1 MRINKEMANPPLS
14 NKPSMPPPAGGNK
27 AQLPV
32 AKPVPQKTTA
42 PEGPATTK
50 EEAIKRLLAQMV
62 DSDPAKMAEIIH
74 QWLNE
79 DKK

>member
-1 MRINKEMANPPLS
+1 MSNQPHS
-14 NKPSMPPPAGGNK
+14 NKPSVVP
-27 AQLPV
+27 PV
-32 AKPVPQKTTA
+32 AGTKSQGINPKRPAVPQDPKA
-42 PEGPATTK
+42 SK
-50 EEAIKRLLAQMV
+50 EEQIKKLLAQMV